1 MTTQDLH
8 QTAINA
14 IHVQTLGSTALIIT
28 GSQDGHVKIWQI
40 SGEGK
45 FECAA
50 SGMATAAV
58 HSVALINEMYLGF
71 FVFLILIFPSVYLLD
86 VLEDYLKH
94 LLLTIPKNLLDKK
107 NSKFN
112 QHLQMQLA

>member
-8 QTAINA
+8 QTSINA
-14 IHVQTLGSTALIIT
+14 LHVQAVGNNALIIT

-58 HSVALINEMYLGF
+58 HSVALINEMYLNS
-71 FVFLILIFPSVYLLD
+71 FLKIS
-86 VLEDYLKH
+86 
-94 LLLTIPKNLLDKK
+94 N
-107 NSKFN
+107 
-112 QHLQMQLA
+112 

>member
-8 QTAINA
+8 QTSINA
-14 IHVQTLGSTALIIT
+14 IHVQTLGNTALIIT

-58 HSVALINEMYLGF
+58 HSVALINEMYF
-71 FVFLILIFPSVYLLD
+71 YFYWESLIIS
-86 VLEDYLKH
+86 
-94 LLLTIPKNLLDKK
+94 KK
-107 NSKFN
+107 YFCWMCWRKT
-112 QHLQMQLA
+112 